1 MNDNPDHTT
10 QRAGAQAS
18 SLCGR
23 QASCLPVS
31 ASLPPQAG
39 SPRSAQAGS
48 LCSATRR
55 EFLKSSGAGALAA
68 AIAFPHIVSAAPNTE
83 TLRVGLI
90 GCGGRG
96 TGAAINALRAD
107 KNTALV
113 AVADLFE
120 ERVQKCL
127 EHVAKTQP
135 EQMRVDKARC
145 FLGFDAY
152 QKVIASDVDVVLLVT
167 PPAFRPQH
175 LKAAIEAGKHA
186 FAECIA
192 AVDAPGIRSFL
203 QSSELAAS
211 KNLGILSG
219 FCWRY
224 DASARAAL
232 EQMRAGA
239 IGKVRAIYATY
250 YRPSFTQHYGG
261 QRHPEWTDLQ
271 WQLRDWPD
279 FLWLGGDLCIGLSG
293 GHSVDKMSW
302 WMDDV
307 MPLKAL
313 GVGGRQFPGEGNT
326 FDHAQI
332 IYEYAG
338 GVRGFLGVR
347 CQDGCHNE
355 NADYIIGSE
364 GVCTI
369 GKEPVPVIT
378 GAKPWRYA
386 GKKNVMHQAE
396 HDEFFASIRA
406 GRPINDGKRMAHTSL
421 MALMGRMAAY
431 TGQEIT
437 WEQALNSK
445 EQLVP
450 ETLDWNTKIEMTPA
464 PQPGKTKF
472 A

>member
-1 MNDNPDHTT
+1 MNTP
-10 QRAGAQAS
+10 
-18 SLCGR
+18 
-23 QASCLPVS
+23 S
-31 ASLPPQAG
+31 APPT
-39 SPRSAQAGS
+39 
-48 LCSATRR
+48 TRR
-55 EFLKSSGAGALAA
+55 EFIKTSAAGALATG
-68 AIAFPHIVSAAPNTE
+68 IAFPHIVSAAPSTQ
-83 TLRVGLI
+83 TLRVGLV

-96 TGAAINALRAD
+96 TGAAMEALNADANTVVVALGDVFQDRLEKSHEALRKHAP
-107 KNTALV
+107 
-113 AVADLFE
+113 
-120 ERVQKCL
+120 ERV
-127 EHVAKTQP
+127 
-135 EQMRVDKARC
+135 RVDKDRC

-152 QKVIASDVDVVLLVT
+152 QKVIDSDVDVVLLTT

-175 LKAAIEAGKHA
+175 LEAAIHAGKHV

-203 QSSELAAS
+203 ASAALAAS
-211 KNLGILSG
+211 RNLGILSG

-224 DASARAAL
+224 DNSARAAQ
-232 EQMRAGA
+232 EQIRTGA
-239 IGKVRAIYATY
+239 IGQIRAIYATY
-250 YRPSFTQHYGG
+250 YRQSFTKHYGG
-261 QRHPEWTDLQ
+261 ERRPEWSDLE
-271 WQLRDWPD
+271 WQIRNWAD

-293 GHSVDKMSW
+293 GHSADKMAW
-302 WMDDV
+302 WMNDV
-307 MPLKAL
+307 MPLKAV

-326 FDHAQI
+326 FDHCQV
-332 IYEYAG
+332 IYEYAD
-338 GVRGFLGVR
+338 GVRGFLGLR

-369 GKEPVPVIT
+369 SRSAPTIT
-378 GAKPWRYA
+378 GAKPWTFA
-386 GKKNVMHQAE
+386 GKRTRMHQTE

-421 MALMGRMAAY
+421 MTLMGRMAAY

-450 ETLDWNTKIEMTPA
+450 GTLDWKTKIELTPP

-472 A
+472 V